1 SGEASSVPGWG
12 DTATELACAS
22 ARSAVGVRPFV
33 AALEDPLS
41 PQAHSP
47 AHIASAAISTLAR
60 IVVKPSARII
70 ESPANRR
77 RTTGQNGREAPSTRR
92 SAPSAWS
99 LNVLSPRGTEIAVS
113 KPDLAALA
121 TAPSLA
127 ALGPA
132 STRQDTT

>member
-70 ESPANRR
+70 ESPCESSSNHWSEWP
-77 RTTGQNGREAPSTRR
+77 GSTLHKAIGAQR
-92 SAPSAWS
+92 
-99 LNVLSPRGTEIAVS
+99 LEL
-113 KPDLAALA
+113 
-121 TAPSLA
+121 
-127 ALGPA
+127 
-132 STRQDTT
+132 